1 MSPSKIRIFYP
12 ADPVGVVPGGI
23 DTFIRGVIK
32 WAPPELDF
40 SLVGMSTDAQ
50 QRPAGRWTRCEIGA
64 RTFDFFPV
72 VQVADAGGRG
82 RVPLSVR
89 FCAGAWRHHDKLLHD
104 FDMFDF
110 HRVEPIL
117 MYGKDP
123 RAKNAYFHQDPTSV
137 RLKASDNL
145 WRRLPAG
152 YERVESRAVSHLSS
166 AWCVRES
173 GVQTL
178 RQRYPTKA
186 GQIQFIPT
194 WVDTEVF
201 YPAAPRERAALRQA
215 LALELGI
222 GTRQAWVVSVGRLDT
237 QKNPALLL
245 KAFARLRAQG
255 WDAVLLLV
263 GDGVLRRDLERQAH
277 DAGIADQVH
286 FLGLLPPQTIA
297 NLLRAADLFAM
308 PSAYEGMPMAL
319 LEALGSGTPAVVTDV
334 GEVRRVVQHGVNGLV
349 VTQHDES
356 HFAAALGQALAQSP
370 HWREAAVAAVTLYQP
385 ARVLAP
391 VYDNYLALAHG
402 FKSLREAASSQ
413 AASRRLRHR
422 HAQVVT
428 TAVDVMGRTAFTE
441 KVLRWAEARESRY
454 AVFCNVHSAMLATHD
469 ERHRLALEGA
479 DLVAPDG
486 APIAWTLRRKGHP
499 KQRRLAGPDA
509 MLRLCTGAAAQHISI
524 GLFGS
529 TPQVLAAL
537 KTALQTSFPG
547 LDIAYVHSPPFRA
560 LTAAEDNKICSD
572 IARANVGMLFVGL
585 GCPKQEIWMAQ
596 HRGRIPAVMLGLGA
610 AFDFHA
616 GLVQRAPGWMREN
629 GLEWLHRLGA
639 EPKRLG
645 ARYLVSNSQF
655 IAHSVKEALLAPL
668 LRRTVRVIPAL
679 PALPALTTASEW
691 AHTVMISPPAPARA
705 RLDKQQIEV
714 LSARIDAA
722 LPPTSAR
729 LVGFIA
735 SGVGE
740 GTSTVARA
748 YAQANAAPNGR
759 RVLLVSAAQPS
770 SAGSSSQGPGLLE
783 ALRSGRSLDDA
794 VTRHSRGVFVA
805 SLGPVV
811 DSDRAWSVLASRSVL
826 EALRNRFELV
836 ALDMPASAVSSAGL
850 KMAALCDGIVVVM
863 EAGKTRAPVVAH
875 LIDNLIALRATV
887 LGTVLNKRR
896 YPLPARLYRWL

>member
-40 SLVGMSTDAQ
+40 SLVGMSTDAR
-50 QRPAGRWTRCEIGA
+50 QRPAGRWTRCEIGP
-64 RTFDFFPV
+64 RQFDFFPV

-89 FCAGAWRHHDKLLHD
+89 YCAGAWHHHDKLRHD
-104 FDMFDF
+104 FDVFDF

-117 MYGKDP
+117 LYGNDP
-123 RAKNAYFHQDPTSV
+123 RAKNAYFHQDPKSV

-152 YERVESRAVSHLSS
+152 YERVERRAVSKLSS

-178 RQRYPTKA
+178 RQRYPAQA
-186 GQIQFIPT
+186 GQIRFMPT
-194 WVDTEVF
+194 WVDAEVF
-201 YPAAPRERAALRQA
+201 YPAAPRERAGLRQA
-215 LALELGI
+215 LAMELGI
-222 GTRQAWVVSVGRLDT
+222 DPRQAWIVSVGRLDT
-237 QKNPALLL
+237 QKNPALLIS
-245 KAFARLRAQG
+245 AFARLRAQG

-263 GDGVLRRDLERQAH
+263 GDGVLRRDLARQAQ
-277 DAGIADQVH
+277 DAGIAGSVQ
-286 FLGLLPPQTIA
+286 FLGLRPPPTIA
-297 NLLRAADLFAM
+297 NLLGAADLFAM

-334 GEVRRVVQHGVNGLV
+334 GEVRRVVRHGINGLV
-349 VTQHDES
+349 VTEHDDRDV
-356 HFAAALGQALAQSP
+356 AAALGQALAHAA
-370 HWREAAVAAVTLYQP
+370 HWRDAAVAAVALYQP

-391 VYDNYLALAHG
+391 VYENYLMLAQS
-402 FKSLREAASSQ
+402 FKRLRDAAASQ
-413 AASRRLRHR
+413 GANRRYRQR
-422 HAQVVT
+422 QVQVVNT
-428 TAVDVMGRTAFTE
+428 QVDAMGRTAFTE
-441 KVLRWAEARESRY
+441 KVLRWAQARDSRY
-454 AVFCNVHSAMLATHD
+454 AVFCNVHSAVLAGRD

-479 DLVAPDG
+479 DLVLPDG
-486 APIAWTLRRKGHP
+486 APIAWTLRRKGFP

-509 MLRLCTGAAAQHISI
+509 MLRLCSAAAAQQIRV

-529 TPQVLAAL
+529 TPQVLGALKAAL
-537 KTALQTSFPG
+537 KQAFPD
-547 LDIAYVHSPPFRA
+547 LDIAYVNSPPFRD
-560 LTAAEDNKICSD
+560 LTQAEDDRICDD
-572 IARANVGMLFVGL
+572 IGRARVGLLFVGL

-596 HRGRIPAVMLGLGA
+596 HRGRIPAVMLGMGA

-616 GLVQRAPGWMREN
+616 GLVRRAPGWMREN

-639 EPKRLG
+639 EPGRLWS
-645 ARYLVSNSQF
+645 RYLVSNSHF
-655 IAHSVKEALLAPL
+655 IAHTVKEALAAPL
-668 LRRTVRVIPAL
+668 RALPRLPGWPAL
-679 PALPALTTASEW
+679 PALPAISEW
-691 AHTVMISPPAPARA
+691 AHTLMIRPPARA
-705 RLDKQQIEV
+705 RLDKRQIDV

-722 LPPTSAR
+722 LPPTTAR

-748 YAQANAAPNGR
+748 YAQANAAPIGR
-759 RVLLVSAAQPS
+759 RVLLVSAAPS
-770 SAGSSSQGPGLLE
+770 NPGPCLLE
-783 ALRSGRSLDDA
+783 ALRDGRSLDDA

-811 DSDRAWSVLASRSVL
+811 DSERAWAVLASRAVL
-826 EALRNRFELV
+826 DALRQRFELV

-896 YPLPARLYRWL
+896 YLLPARLYRWL